1 MFSAIWLSKYP
12 LNYILEKIKENFKDF
27 KEHSQG
33 DTKIERGNP
42 AQRAHEVGVLEK
54 TGSVTALGNKRQRTH
69 NIMFFFNF
77 Y

>member
-12 LNYILEKIKENFKDF
+12 LYYVLEKIKEKLKDF

-42 AQRAHEVGVLEK
+42 TQRAHEVGFLEK
-54 TGSVTALGNKRQRTH
+54 QG
-69 NIMFFFNF
+69 